1 MILLDNNQIVLA
13 SIFVGLKNDPN
24 VSEDLI
30 RHQVLNSYRMIRRLF
45 SEEYGE
51 LVICQDS
58 SNSWRKKFFS
68 NYKANRSKSH
78 AESDY
83 NWDEIYRILNIVRD
97 EVRDNF
103 PYKNMRVE
111 NCEADDIIAILVKNY
126 THSEKIVIVSNDKDF
141 QQLQIYPGVKQYST
155 MRKEFLECNYP
166 RSFLAEHIMRGDS
179 GDGIPNI
186 LSDDDV
192 FINDEKRQ
200 NRLTSKRME
209 DMIRVAPK
217 FTEDKLLRNW
227 ERNSTLIDFVN
238 IPAEIET
245 RILDEYAKP
254 TVVSDR
260 SKVLPYMINNKLKNL
275 ISVIEEF

>member
-1 MILLDNNQIVLA
+1 
-13 SIFVGLKNDPN
+13 
-24 VSEDLI
+24 
-30 RHQVLNSYRMIRRLF
+30 MIRRLF
-45 SEEYGE
+45 NEEYGE

-200 NRLTSKRME
+200 NRLTSKKME
-209 DMIRVAPK
+209 DMIRVAPN

-238 IPAEIET
+238 IPTEIET

>member
-13 SIFVGLKNDPN
+13 SIFVGLKNNPN

-45 SEEYGE
+45 KEEYGE

-58 SNSWRKKFFS
+58 SNFWRKKFFS

-78 AESDY
+78 AKSDY

-97 EVRDNF
+97 EVRNNF
-103 PYKNMRVE
+103 PYKNMLVE

-155 MRKEFLECNYP
+155 MRKEFLECYYP

-200 NRLTSKRME
+200 NRLTSKKME
-209 DMIRVAPK
+209 DMIQVAPN

-227 ERNSTLIDFVN
+227 ERNSTLIDFIN
-238 IPAEIET
+238 IPTEIET

>member
-45 SEEYGE
+45 NEEYGE

-200 NRLTSKRME
+200 NRLTSKKME
-209 DMIRVAPK
+209 DMIRVAPN

-275 ISVIEEF
+275 ISIIEEF

>member
-45 SEEYGE
+45 NEEYGE

-200 NRLTSKRME
+200 NRLTSKKME
-209 DMIRVAPK
+209 DMIRVAPN

>member
-45 SEEYGE
+45 NEEYGE

-78 AESDY
+78 AESEY

-200 NRLTSKRME
+200 NRLTSKKME
-209 DMIRVAPK
+209 DMIRVAPN

>member
-30 RHQVLNSYRMIRRLF
+30 RHQVLNYYRMIRRLF
-45 SEEYGE
+45 NEEYGE

-200 NRLTSKRME
+200 NRLTSKKME
-209 DMIRVAPK
+209 DMIRVAPN

>member
-1 MILLDNNQIVLA
+1 
-13 SIFVGLKNDPN
+13 
-24 VSEDLI
+24 
-30 RHQVLNSYRMIRRLF
+30 
-45 SEEYGE
+45 
-51 LVICQDS
+51 
-58 SNSWRKKFFS
+58 
-68 NYKANRSKSH
+68 
-78 AESDY
+78 
-83 NWDEIYRILNIVRD
+83 
-97 EVRDNF
+97 
-103 PYKNMRVE
+103 
-111 NCEADDIIAILVKNY
+111 
-126 THSEKIVIVSNDKDF
+126 
-141 QQLQIYPGVKQYST
+141 

-200 NRLTSKRME
+200 NRLTSKKME
-209 DMIRVAPK
+209 DMIRVAPN

>member
-45 SEEYGE
+45 NEEYGE

-200 NRLTSKRME
+200 NRLTSKKME
-209 DMIRVAPK
+209 DMIRVAPN

-238 IPAEIET
+238 IPTEIET

>member
-45 SEEYGE
+45 NEEYGE

-58 SNSWRKKFFS
+58 SNSWRKKFFAE
-68 NYKANRSKSH
+68 YKANRSKSH
-78 AESDY
+78 AESEY

-111 NCEADDIIAILVKNY
+111 NCEADDIIAILVKSYANQ
-126 THSEKIVIVSNDKDF
+126 EKIVIVSNDKDF

-155 MRKEFLECNYP
+155 MRKEFLDCKYP
-166 RSFLAEHIMRGDS
+166 RMFLAEHIMRGDS
-179 GDGIPNI
+179 GDGVPNI

-200 NRLTSKRME
+200 NRLTAKKMDE
-209 DMIRVAPK
+209 MMKTCPN
-217 FTEDKLLRNW
+217 FTDDKLRRNW
-227 ERNSTLIDFVN
+227 DRNSTLIDFMN

>member
-45 SEEYGE
+45 NEEYGE

-126 THSEKIVIVSNDKDF
+126 IHSEKIVIVSNDKDF

-200 NRLTSKRME
+200 NRLTSKKME
-209 DMIRVAPK
+209 DMIRVAPN

>member
-1 MILLDNNQIVLA
+1 MILLDNNQIILA

-24 VSEDLI
+24 VTEDLI

-45 SEEYGE
+45 NEEYGE

-58 SNSWRKKFFS
+58 SNSWRKQYFPQ
-68 NYKANRSKSH
+68 YKANRSKSH
-78 AESDY
+78 SESEYD
-83 NWDEIYRILNIVRD
+83 WDEIYRILNIVRD

-111 NCEADDIIAILVKNY
+111 NCEADDIIAVLVKNNS
-126 THSEKIVIVSNDKDF
+126 HREKIVIVSNDKDF
-141 QQLQIYPGVKQYST
+141 QQLQVYPNVKQYST
-155 MRKEFLECNYP
+155 MKKEFLECRNP
-166 RSFLAEHIMRGDS
+166 KFFLLEHILRGDS
-179 GDGIPNI
+179 SDGIPNI

-192 FINDEKRQ
+192 FVEDQKRQ
-200 NRLTSKRME
+200 NRLTAKRIEQMMNTAPRFE
-209 DMIRVAPK
+209 DHAIS
-217 FTEDKLLRNW
+217 RNW
-227 ERNSTLIDFVN
+227 DRNSTLIDFTC
-238 IPAEIET
+238 IPQHIEN
-245 RILDEYAKP
+245 RIMEEYEKP

>member
-13 SIFVGLKNDPN
+13 SIFVGLKNNPN

-45 SEEYGE
+45 NEEYGE

-58 SNSWRKKFFS
+58 SNSWRKQFFS
-68 NYKANRSKSH
+68 QYKANRSKSH
-78 AESDY
+78 AESEY

-111 NCEADDIIAILVKNY
+111 NCEADDIIAVLVKSYANQ
-126 THSEKIVIVSNDKDF
+126 EKIVIVSNDKDF

-155 MRKEFLECNYP
+155 MRKEFLECKYP
-166 RSFLAEHIMRGDS
+166 RMFLAEHIMRGDS
-179 GDGIPNI
+179 GDGVPNI

-200 NRLTSKRME
+200 NRLTSKKMDE
-209 DMIRVAPK
+209 MLRVVPN
-217 FTEDKLLRNW
+217 FTDDKLLRNW